1 MIGRILVVTNCRIKP
16 SLLVHLRGISGPKL
30 GCLPTRTGVTSHSS
44 LQSLSTL
51 THPKYSY
58 YNSQQHHQTASVLG
72 HPTSH
77 VKQHPWTP
85 PRAGLIICWRCASSV
100 GPPPGEEAGWLK
112 QRWIKFKTIIKA
124 FVAGSKELYGDVKK
138 MRQIQSKCKGRNMVL
153 GQPPKDGQLQDFPL
167 TREELFFVTKVRRP
181 SHFGS
186 FFIYLAIVISFL
198 FSFRQRRTCGGCCQQ

>member
-1 MIGRILVVTNCRIKP
+1 MIGRILVATNCRAKP
-16 SLLVHLRGISGPKL
+16 SLFIHLHDISGLKL
-30 GCLPTRTGVTSHSS
+30 GCLPTRTRIISHSS

-51 THPKYSY
+51 THPQHSY
-58 YNSQQHHQTASVLG
+58 YSTQQHHHTASILD

-85 PRAGLIICWRCASSV
+85 PPLSLTVCWRCASSV
-100 GPPPGEEAGWLK
+100 SPPPEEAGWLK

-124 FVAGSKELYGDVKK
+124 FVAGSKELYSDVKK
-138 MRQIQSKCKGRNMVL
+138 MRQIQSKCKGRKMVL

-181 SHFGS
+181 FT
-186 FFIYLAIVISFL
+186 IVL
-198 FSFRQRRTCGGCCQQ
+198 FSY